1 MRDTNF
7 LVENNAK
14 PIWHPMAHP
23 AEMRGNPPKVLM
35 KGEGAQVTDIEGRTV
50 LDAVGGLWNV
60 NLGYSCDPIKKAIAD
75 QLSALPYYSGFRGT
89 STGPS
94 IELAYELTEWF
105 APEGM
110 VRAFFTSGGS
120 DSVETAL
127 RLSRQYWKI
136 RGQADR
142 TKFLALKKGYHGTHF
157 GGASV
162 NGNANFRRNYEPL
175 LPGVFH
181 TPAPWTYRNPYDET
195 DPAKLAK
202 LCARAL
208 EEEILF
214 QGADTIAAFIM
225 EPVLGAGGVIVPP
238 ETFMPL
244 VRAICD
250 RHDILLIADEVVTA
264 FGRTGAWSGSRLW
277 GVKPDFMTIAKAIT
291 SGYFPLGAALIS
303 QKVADAFETDKT
315 SFGAIGHG
323 YTYSGHPV
331 GCAAGVAALAET
343 KRLKLDEN
351 AAARG
356 AELAKALDDLKV
368 RHEPVGDVR
377 GKGLMA
383 ALEIVSDR
391 ATKKPADKPTM
402 ARIADAAYE
411 AGVMLRVSGNMI
423 ILSPPLV
430 ITAKDVATIAEG
442 LDAGLRAAR

>member
-7 LVENNAK
+7 LIENNGK

-23 AEMRGNPPKVLM
+23 AEVRSNPPKVIM
-35 KGEGAQVTDIEGRTV
+35 KGEGAHVTDIEGRTV

-60 NLGYSCDPIKKAIAD
+60 NLGYSCDPVKKAIAE
-75 QLSALPYYSGFRGT
+75 QLTVLPYYSGFRGT

-94 IELAYELTEWF
+94 IELAYELTQLFE
-105 APEGM
+105 PEGM

-127 RLSRQYWKI
+127 RLARQYWKI

-181 TPAPWTYRNPYDET
+181 TPVPWTYRNPFDES
-195 DPAKLAK
+195 DPVKLAQ
-202 LCARAL
+202 LCARAV
-208 EEEILF
+208 EEEIAF

-250 RHDILLIADEVVTA
+250 RHEILLIADEVVTA
-264 FGRTGAWSGSRLW
+264 FGRTGAWSGSGLW
-277 GVKPDFMTIAKAIT
+277 GVKPDFMTVAKAIT
-291 SGYFPLGAALIS
+291 SGYFPLGATLIS
-303 QKVADAFETDKT
+303 QKVADVFEADKT

-331 GCAAGVAALAET
+331 GCAAGIAALAET
-343 KRLKLDEN
+343 KRLRLNEN

-356 AELAKALDDLKV
+356 PELAKALEDLKAK
-368 RHEPVGDVR
+368 HELVGDVR

-383 ALEIVSDR
+383 GIEIVADR
-391 ATKKPADKPTM
+391 ATKKPTDKKTM
-402 ARIADAAYE
+402 AKIADAAYE
-411 AGVMLRVSGNMI
+411 AGIMLRVSGNMI
-423 ILSPPLV
+423 ILSPPLIV
-430 ITAKDVATIAEG
+430 TAKDVATIAEG
-442 LDAGLRAAR
+442 LDAGLAAAG